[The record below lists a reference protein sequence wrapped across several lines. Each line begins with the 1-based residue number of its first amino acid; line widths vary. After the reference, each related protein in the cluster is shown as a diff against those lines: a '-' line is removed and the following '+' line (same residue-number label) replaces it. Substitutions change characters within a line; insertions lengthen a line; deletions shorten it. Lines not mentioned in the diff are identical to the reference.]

1 MDLEGRAYDNQKKSA
16 GKYTKASGLS
26 SGMPYWMQSGG
37 TNALWFTDGKW
48 HIGYKSNLGTTT
60 SGLYGTNS
68 PSCPESVGSRWKYWD
83 GGEWVHALGN
93 AKMHAYDGKIYQGDK
108 QFIYAK

>member
-68 PSCPESVGSRWKYWD
+68 PSCPESVGSRWKYLD
-83 GGEWVHALGN
+83 DGEWLNAQENATMYKYEGIICRGN
-93 AKMHAYDGKIYQGDK
+93 
-108 QFIYAK
+108 

>member
-68 PSCPESVGSRWKYWD
+68 PSCPESVGSHWIYWD
-83 GGEWVHALGN
+83 DGEWLDAHGN
-93 AKMHAYDGKIYQGDK
+93 AKIGMICQGN
-108 QFIYAK
+108 